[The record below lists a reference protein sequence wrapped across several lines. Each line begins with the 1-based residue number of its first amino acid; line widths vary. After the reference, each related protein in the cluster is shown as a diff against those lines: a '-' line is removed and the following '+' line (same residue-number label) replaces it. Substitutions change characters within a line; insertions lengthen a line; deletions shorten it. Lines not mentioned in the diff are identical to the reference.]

1 MRVVFNSSPIIVLG
15 KLGYLEK
22 AVELFGEVFIPKAVA
37 DEINARED
45 DVNSLLSQLIR
56 KGKISLETAGD
67 TSPFGY
73 PGLHVGEIEVI
84 GLAKRLNAVAIL
96 DDIKARKAAR
106 LEGLRVMGTV
116 AVLHLLKD
124 AGFITEKNE
133 ELLRSLLDVGF
144 RIKPELFYKIMGDE
158 R

>member
-1 MRVVFNSSPIIVLG
+1 VKVVFNSSPIIVLG

-22 AVELFGEVFIPKAVA
+22 AVELFGEAFIPKAVA

-56 KGKISLETAGD
+56 EDKISLETAGD
-67 TSPFGY
+67 TSQFEY
-73 PGLHVGEIEVI
+73 PGLHGGEIEVI
-84 GLAKRLNAVAIL
+84 GMAKRLNEVAIL
-96 DDIKARKAAR
+96 DDLKARKAAR

-116 AVLHLLKD
+116 AVLRLLRD
-124 AGFITEKNE
+124 AGHLTETNE
-133 ELLRSLLDVGF
+133 ELLRSLLGVGF
-144 RIKPELFYKIMGDE
+144 RIRPELFYKIMGDE

>member
-1 MRVVFNSSPIIVLG
+1 VRVVFNSSPIIVLG

-37 DEINARED
+37 DEINVRED
-45 DVNSLLSQLIR
+45 EVTSLLSRLIAE
-56 KGKISLETAGD
+56 GKISLETVED
-67 TSPFGY
+67 TSPFEY
-73 PGLHVGEIEVI
+73 PGLHAGEIEVI

-96 DDIKARKAAR
+96 DDLKARKAAR

-116 AVLHLLKD
+116 AVLRLLKD
-124 AGFITEKNE
+124 AGFITEKNG

-144 RIKPELFYKIMGDE
+144 RIKPGLFYKIMGDE